1 MEINGILD
9 RLIEQNNPESQPTKT
24 GSEYVRTF
32 RRGAIAAS
40 VFRRQNSAGTPY
52 MDIALSRAWKDAK
65 SGKEGY
71 SGSFYA
77 RNADDLKAVTQL
89 LKEEVAETA
98 RLGQELAERPPLDAA
113 PTEPPSSP
121 AAGRPAAPAG
131 PPDRSC
137 ARPDGVVCRSS
148 ADRAAGHAASG

>member
-77 RNADDLKAVTQL
+77 RNADDLKAVID
-89 LKEEVAETA
+89 EASSFIEAAE
-98 RLGQELAERPPLDAA
+98 QPLAASNDL
-113 PTEPPSSP
+113 PTEAPV
-121 AAGRPAAPAG
+121 AAENR
-131 PPDRSC
+131 
-137 ARPDGVVCRSS
+137 
-148 ADRAAGHAASG
+148 